1 MQKTAYEMRISDW
14 SADVC
19 SSDLDPS
26 QDPDVSALSDAQA
39 ESTRQFARTQIDN
52 FMRRAEAL
60 HNGGGSAGAGMGLQ
74 FAFRDLPAM
83 ARQRYRNAE
92 EASFAPDDRMRGGG
106 ISPLGGPDG
115 GMRQSA
121 SGPRPG
127 ANENGNA
134 SVRERGCTCG

>member
-74 FAFRDLPAM
+74 FAFRDMPAM
-83 ARQRYRNAE
+83 ARQIGRANVE
-92 EASFAPDDRMRGGG
+92 LQSLMRK
-106 ISPLGGPDG
+106 SYAVFCLK
-115 GMRQSA
+115 
-121 SGPRPG
+121 
-127 ANENGNA
+127 
-134 SVRERGCTCG
+134 

>member
-74 FAFRDLPAM
+74 FAFRDMPAM
-83 ARQRYRNAE
+83 ARQRYINAE
-92 EASFAPDDRMRGGG
+92 EASFALDDRMRGGG
-106 ISPLGGPDG
+106 ISPRWEIG
-115 GMRQSA
+115 RA
-121 SGPRPG
+121 SCG
-127 ANENGNA
+127 
-134 SVRERGCTCG
+134 ERVCQYV